1 MCMNTLV
8 NDLLQLFL
16 RYQEVD
22 LRYKVIITVLSV
34 YIAKVLRNTFIEDET
49 AQCGGNNSC
58 YLFSAHDTCSSDLN
72 RSLQCDNV
80 VLISKECFI
89 DILEEHTFTFIP
101 RLLKC
106 QIVDTKD
113 HIL

>member
-58 YLFSAHDTCSSDLN
+58 TSSPPTIP
-72 RSLQCDNV
+72 
-80 VLISKECFI
+80 VLLTLIGA
-89 DILEEHTFTFIP
+89 
-101 RLLKC
+101 
-106 QIVDTKD
+106 
-113 HIL
+113 

>member
-49 AQCGGNNSC
+49 LLRLR
-58 YLFSAHDTCSSDLN
+58 YLF
-72 RSLQCDNV
+72 
-80 VLISKECFI
+80 F
-89 DILEEHTFTFIP
+89 
-101 RLLKC
+101 
-106 QIVDTKD
+106 
-113 HIL
+113 